1 MSPVGAIFVP
11 FPLKTGTNLLHP
23 LPPSIVER
31 VAMGRQK
38 YKNETQKINLLIS
51 VHFHGNYF
59 CIFFLVCAPLWAGR
73 VNKNKNKKMKNETEA
88 REILAIQVSS
98 PLV

>member
-31 VAMGRQK
+31 VATGGGAHV
-38 YKNETQKINLLIS
+38 NFLLKRRLHKRLRHVKVENGQTFLVRDRS
-51 VHFHGNYF
+51 YPFHG
-59 CIFFLVCAPLWAGR
+59 R
-73 VNKNKNKKMKNETEA
+73 
-88 REILAIQVSS
+88 
-98 PLV
+98 